1 MIMIMII
8 MITNMIIMIM
18 NMTIIIIMMRTRQW
32 RSQDFKIGRGGR
44 GGANFVNVLKYYN
57 IEVWHWRINANN

>member
-18 NMTIIIIMMRTRQW
+18 NMTIMIIMFMIIMIMIIMMRTRQW

-44 GGANFVNVLKYYN
+44 GKFCKCT
-57 IEVWHWRINANN
+57 